1 MSLFLRGL
9 KRIKPLALRLG
20 RWLWKLILH
29 ILRHPIKS
37 AIWFA
42 KVYFLLVI
50 FVLLL
55 TFSLGSQAAPLN
67 CEGGETPLLTH
78 GGCGIP
84 VPENT
89 CKIVSIEVQGGKLG
103 TRTFPSIASYTAALT
118 AANIT
123 DSPPSCSW
131 GTASKLVSQIWT
143 HDLVAPGCPPDMVVN
158 TRKTVMQQSNQ
169 MVDATTVKRVGDG
182 TVNNL
187 QCTYT
192 ETKTSQVSAVDARFT
207 YEMTGE
213 PSCPESHPH
222 GPVTVDDGQSIGNFC
237 YRRPEIPPCDCS
249 DLNGESS
256 YTYQSLITAKGTYSQ
271 ANQPQCLD
279 VGDGTDPNSPACLC
293 QIIAG
298 KWFVQP
304 VFINGVE
311 HDRWKPL
318 PTAEQDGQSGIFTG
332 NPCAGEEETP
342 PAEKE
347 NCVVMKNGQKY
358 CTADKSEKCVVI
370 NGVQQ
375 CQSGCG
381 TINGEFVCVESDE
394 DTPDDPL
401 EDPDDNITD
410 PDKPLNDMTKDD
422 FKEIN
427 RGIESRLD
435 IIAQLM
441 QRNTDKIGASTS
453 AVTSKID
460 GTNKLLG
467 DIKGTLEGISDELSG
482 DGDGDGV
489 GGVEYST
496 DILEEFVN
504 ANDWEQKNFQT
515 VATAFKERM
524 QQAPVINAV
533 QQFFE
538 VSFSGSCPTWS
549 TSVGM
554 PFGGQFDI
562 NIDQLCGDA
571 MTSIWPAIRAIIILI
586 FSFLAFRVAFTNG

>member
-9 KRIKPLALRLG
+9 KRIEPLALRLW
-20 RWLWKLILH
+20 RWFIKVVFH
-29 ILRHPIKS
+29 IIKHPIKS
-37 AIWFA
+37 VIWFV
-42 KVYFLLVI
+42 KVY
-50 FVLLL
+50 LLL
-55 TFSLGSQAAPLN
+55 MALALLITFSLGSQASELN
-67 CEGGETPLLTH
+67 CEGGETPLISH
-78 GGCGIP
+78 GGCGITAP
-84 VPENT
+84 DVS
-89 CKIVSIEVQGGKLG
+89 CKILSMNGTNFGGAVVYTGNSIEGYTQKVSSYNISESPPLG
-103 TRTFPSIASYTAALT
+103 CHDSPTRVEINTHTASFSCSEASYGQTSFTKPYQYTRSITHQYWVVSPCRPVTQHQTA
-118 AANIT
+118 
-123 DSPPSCSW
+123 
-131 GTASKLVSQIWT
+131 
-143 HDLVAPGCPPDMVVN
+143 
-158 TRKTVMQQSNQ
+158 TRDRVM
-169 MVDATTVKRVGDG
+169 
-182 TVNNL
+182 
-187 QCTYT
+187 TYT
-192 ETKTSQVSAVDARFT
+192 LEWSDET
-207 YEMTGE
+207 E
-213 PSCPESHPH
+213 CPDSHPI
-222 GPVTVDDGQSIGNFC
+222 GPISIDDGQTVGNFC
-237 YRRPEIPPCDCS
+237 YRVPEPAPCDCS
-249 DLNGESS
+249 ALNGESS
-256 YTYQSLITAKGTYSQ
+256 YTYQSLLAKKGTYSN
-271 ANQPQCLD
+271 ANMPQCLET
-279 VGDGTDPNSPACLC
+279 GDSTDPDSPSCLC
-293 QIIAG
+293 QIIAT
-298 KWFVQP
+298 KWFSQTAT
-304 VFINGVE
+304 INGVE
-311 HDRWKPL
+311 YDRWQPL
-318 PTAEQDGQSGIFTG
+318 PTAEQNGQSGIFTG
-332 NPCAGEEETP
+332 QSCAGEEETP
-342 PAEKE
+342 PNEKE

-358 CTADKSEKCVVI
+358 CLADKSEKCVVI

-394 DTPDDPL
+394 DNPDDPL

-441 QRNTDKIGASTS
+441 QRNTDKIGAGTS

-467 DIKGTLEGISDELSG
+467 DIKGTLEGIADELSG
-482 DGDGDGV
+482 DGEGDGA

-504 ANDWEQKNFQT
+504 PNDWEQKNFQT

>member
-9 KRIKPLALRLG
+9 KRIKPLALRFG
-20 RWLWKLILH
+20 RWLWKLFLH
-29 ILRHPIKS
+29 ILKHPIKS
-37 AIWFA
+37 VIWFV
-42 KVYFLLVI
+42 KVYLLLMLFALLV
-50 FVLLL
+50 
-55 TFSLGSQAAPLN
+55 TFSLGSHAAELN
-67 CEGGETPLLTH
+67 CEAGETPLPMV
-78 GGCGIP
+78 GGCGVPSLEQTCELKDIVVPGQWGFGSPYVYSSVAAIKSKITESDYVNDGPYPCSHSQTRVHHTSQTTTISGLDVSCPAGGLTQESRP
-84 VPENT
+84 VT
-89 CKIVSIEVQGGKLG
+89 
-103 TRTFPSIASYTAALT
+103 
-118 AANIT
+118 IT
-123 DSPPSCSW
+123 
-131 GTASKLVSQIWT
+131 
-143 HDLVAPGCPPDMVVN
+143 
-158 TRKTVMQQSNQ
+158 KTTERVGSTGS
-169 MVDATTVKRVGDG
+169 ATTPLVC
-182 TVNNL
+182 TVSDLPPLVN
-187 QCTYT
+187 QGQHMFMY
-192 ETKTSQVSAVDARFT
+192 RF
-207 YEMTGE
+207 EISDE
-213 PSCPESHPH
+213 PSCPDTHPI
-222 GPVTVDDGQSIGNFC
+222 GPVFVDDGVVIGNFC
-237 YRRPEIPPCDCS
+237 YRKPSSPPCDCS

-256 YTYQSLITAKGTYSQ
+256 YTYQSLITEKGTYTQS
-271 ANQPQCLD
+271 NQPQCLD
-279 VGDGTDPNSPACLC
+279 VGDGSDPDSPACLC

-304 VFINGVE
+304 VFVNGQE
-311 HDRWKPL
+311 MDRWKPL
-318 PTAEQDGQSGIFTG
+318 PTPEQDGQSGIFTG
-332 NPCAGEEETP
+332 HSCAGEEETP

-347 NCVVMKNGQKY
+347 NCVIMKNGQKY

-394 DTPDDPL
+394 DNPDDPL

-427 RGIESRLD
+427 KGIESRLD

-441 QRNTDKIGASTS
+441 QRNTDKIGAGTS

-467 DIKGTLEGISDELSG
+467 DIKGTLEGIADELSG
-482 DGDGDGV
+482 DGEGDGV

-504 ANDWEQKNFQT
+504 PNDWEQKNFQT

-549 TSVGM
+549 TTVDM
-554 PFGGQFDI
+554 PFGGQFNV
-562 NIDQLCGDA
+562 NIDQLCSDA
-571 MTSIWPAIRAIIILI
+571 MTSIWPMIRAIIILI